1 MRDGVAL
8 LIDDLGAEIE
18 MVCGRAIT
26 SMPLDTDALLTLRD
40 GCDAAFKLWQ
50 VKQRNGNG
58 NGKRGEVK
66 P

>member
-26 SMPLDTDALLTLRD
+26 TMPLDIDALLTMRD

-50 VKQRNGNG
+50 VKQRT
-58 NGKRGEVK
+58 GKRGEVK